1 MDGVP
6 PRETDRRDI
15 CGVKNGPYGSPSP
28 SCQRGCVKGLA
39 LQGRPYLPS
48 ILMIIICWN
57 VRGAAC
63 TKFRPTVMEL
73 IRNHHVDILVLCEP
87 RISGK
92 KAADTMKSLGF
103 PCYEIV
109 DSISF
114 SGGLWLLWKDTNVN
128 IEIIGTTDQSITT
141 CVTSPGKSPWLL
153 TTIYVSPC
161 GPKQEKLWEYLDLS
175 VAAINCHGFLLETL
189 MKCCMLRINW
199 EVL

>member
-1 MDGVP
+1 
-6 PRETDRRDI
+6 
-15 CGVKNGPYGSPSP
+15 
-28 SCQRGCVKGLA
+28 
-39 LQGRPYLPS
+39 
-48 ILMIIICWN
+48 MIIICWN

-63 TKFRPTVMEL
+63 TKFIPTTMEL
-73 IRNHHVDILVLCEP
+73 ICNHHVDIFFLCEP

-92 KAADTMKSLGF
+92 KAADTMKLLGI

-153 TTIYVSPC
+153 TTIYVSSC
-161 GPKQEKLWEYLDLS
+161 GPKRKIMGSILILL